1 MSEDEIFRDIY
12 NDIMILTGELEL
24 INKKI
29 ELIEI
34 VKHYS
39 LHDNLYDEM
48 CSQELYYYSTWKNII
63 LESLERLQGLR
74 YGSFDFI

>member
-1 MSEDEIFRDIY
+1 MSEDEVFRDIY
-12 NDIMILTGELEL
+12 NDIMILSRELDL
-24 INKKI
+24 VNRKI

-39 LHDNLYDEM
+39 LYDNLYDEM

-74 YGSFDFI
+74 YGSFD